1 MFYYS
6 TEYVIEFVEFSE
18 HHNNNNNNIDDISK
32 PQASSTSET
41 PKYILY
47 VRVLWFKKNYNF

>member
-1 MFYYS
+1 MFYYR
-6 TEYVIEFVEFSE
+6 TEYVIEFFEFSE
-18 HHNNNNNNIDDISK
+18 QHNNNNNIDDISK

-47 VRVLWFKKNYNF
+47 VRVLWF